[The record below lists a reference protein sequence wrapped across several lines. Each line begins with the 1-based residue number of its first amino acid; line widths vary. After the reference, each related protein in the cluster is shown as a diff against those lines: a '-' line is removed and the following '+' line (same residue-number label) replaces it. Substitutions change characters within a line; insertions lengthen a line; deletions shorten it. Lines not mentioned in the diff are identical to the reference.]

1 MNSTMNIFERGTRK
15 KLRFPYKG
23 SCSIEQLW
31 DLSQEELD
39 SVFKT
44 LRSSKTENGLMDS
57 GISAENEEIDLKM
70 EIVKEIFRVKKEES
84 DNRKAE
90 MMKEQ
95 KRQEILA
102 AIQAKDSEEL
112 RGMSREELEK
122 KLMEL

>member
-1 MNSTMNIFERGTRK
+1 
-15 KLRFPYKG
+15 
-23 SCSIEQLW
+23 
-31 DLSQEELD
+31 
-39 SVFKT
+39 
-44 LRSSKTENGLMDS
+44 
-57 GISAENEEIDLKM
+57 M